1 MTVQS
6 PVTALQRWAKATR
19 ETKVFL
25 AAACAGF
32 VIMLGVVSV
41 SRKEPIE
48 IKPLGLDINVTS
60 QLQLRDIRGLKGRF
74 ATVIDLRPDGEAAD
88 QPSSEMV
95 ASNCKAW
102 GLKFAYVP
110 VQHGTIPDKSVRA
123 LAQAIEAN
131 PKPILLYCRSGKRA
145 VRTYCLAEA
154 SRPGGASLESI
165 VSAAHAA
172 GQSADDLTSELKSRI
187 AKRSSKPGPPHD

>member
-6 PVTALQRWAKATR
+6 PPTALKRWAKTRR
-19 ETKVFL
+19 ETRVFL
-25 AAACAGF
+25 SAACAGF
-32 VIMLGVVSV
+32 VIVLGLAWA
-41 SRKEPIE
+41 SRKVPIE
-48 IKPLGLDINVTS
+48 IRPLATDISVTS

-88 QPSSEMV
+88 QPSSEWV

-102 GLKFAYVP
+102 GLNFAYVP

-123 LAQAIEAN
+123 LEQAIEEN

-187 AKRSSKPGPPHD
+187 AQRSPKPGPPHE